1 MYRRIKNGKTV
12 ILTRG
17 KAEFPGLLDER
28 VRDAN
33 LVILQNS
40 IGPLEDFE
48 KIKINKIKPPLNIYY
63 DDLRQLYIT
72 DSDEHEDILES
83 PIDLIIIRT
92 STVSMF
98 VAKIHLVIDKK
109 CVHKGLLQERF
120 YKNNRLDVETAGP
133 SKKRAKYTENR
144 EIPESQASVEHG
156 VFTTSVTSSTSES
169 NVLLSTISASSN
181 SLVEPDSEYV
191 QMQPL
196 VKNINPIPVSKIDAK
211 EQRRIELSW
220 IKASLAELFQK
231 HRYPSKDQLV
241 SPELLSPSKTFSE
254 SDALVKDMAREL
266 GESLALG
273 EGDPIT
279 VTERNSKYQVLSG
292 NRRVMAYR
300 QVGIN
305 QIRVSNIPIEEE
317 HKFKLFNFF
326 SQIFKGREDPNITEY
341 LDFYR
346 DLLKY
351 LNISPASLQKWTI
364 HELKE
369 TFQICLKQ
377 SGKSTLMLELT
388 AYEQLADKIKST
400 GSLSNLHI
408 SIATLSDFIRK
419 FKLNPN
425 ETLNII
431 EKITEEI
438 REPEI
443 KRMLSAVTPDARHLL
458 LKKGITPN
466 DVEKLMDSF
475 GSDPSFG
482 FFTKSFDAR
491 ANKKTLRIETIVK
504 KFEEFRKT
512 KKDDSG
518 FELPSVL
525 LNPDFTDCLLTD
537 NFTTGEQF
545 LNSNED
551 CLVFVMFHH
560 HENAS
565 NHVIHLPDKLGYK
578 DDDDYLHNHFSVA
591 IFWKM
596 GGNLLHGVQLT
607 DKFKEFGCVR
617 KSIMSSKDFRNILK
631 NQLCIACDLS
641 DNSNLKLASELLS
654 LATFIGVQ
662 QEEDKK
668 ALLRMLPLSSPFMD
682 QAGQS
687 ATT

>member
-1 MYRRIKNGKTV
+1 
-12 ILTRG
+12 
-17 KAEFPGLLDER
+17 
-28 VRDAN
+28 
-33 LVILQNS
+33 
-40 IGPLEDFE
+40 
-48 KIKINKIKPPLNIYY
+48 
-63 DDLRQLYIT
+63 
-72 DSDEHEDILES
+72 
-83 PIDLIIIRT
+83 
-92 STVSMF
+92 MF

-156 VFTTSVTSSTSES
+156 VFTNSVTSSTSES

-196 VKNINPIPVSKIDAK
+196 NPIPVSKIDAK

-341 LDFYR
+341 
-346 DLLKY
+346 
-351 LNISPASLQKWTI
+351 
-364 HELKE
+364 
-369 TFQICLKQ
+369 
-377 SGKSTLMLELT
+377 GKSTLMLELT

-408 SIATLSDFIRK
+408 SIATLADLIRK

-438 REPEI
+438 KEPEI

-641 DNSNLKLASELLS
+641 DKSNLKLASELLS